1 MKACH
6 ALVTKVLL
14 IAISCMIMEVSMGGA
29 NETEAGDKLLSLGDF
44 EKGDLSGCRIS
55 GNSPTVT
62 SSPTRAG
69 RYAMKTPLDRYKDK
83 VS

>member
-6 ALVTKVLL
+6 SLVIKVLL

-29 NETEAGDKLLSLGDF
+29 NGTKAGGKLLFLGDF
-44 EKGDLSGCRIS
+44 EKGDLSGWRIS

-69 RYAMKTPLDRYKDK
+69 RYSMKTSLDRYKDK
-83 VS
+83 Q